1 MKKTS
6 LFQLPLFLSLALSL
20 VFLSTTSCEK
30 ESFATE
36 AVTDTPTLTSTV
48 QDAERSEAE
57 IENDE
62 TPTLTSTVQDAEYS
76 EAEIENDEPPTLTSA
91 VQDAEYSEAE
101 IESGSKPELTNTI
114 QAAEYSED
122 NDFLKE
128 GNAVEAPFSFLVTQT
143 TCIEA
148 GKTYEVQVNQ
158 PERYAFVWT
167 VDDLH
172 AGHSRVSPSCICSGT
187 VTIYV
192 TRLHDGV
199 TLSRTFELPSCESDS
214 E

>member
-6 LFQLPLFLSLALSL
+6 LFQLPLILSIALSL

-36 AVTDTPTLTSTV
+36 AVTDAPTLTSTV
-48 QDAERSEAE
+48 QDAEHSEVE
-57 IENDE
+57 IEHDE
-62 TPTLTSTVQDAEYS
+62 TPTLTSTAQDSEHS
-76 EAEIENDEPPTLTSA
+76 EAEIEPGT
-91 VQDAEYSEAE
+91 
-101 IESGSKPELTNTI
+101 KPELTNTI
-114 QAAEYSED
+114 QAAEYSQD

-143 TCIEA
+143 TCIDA

-167 VDDLH
+167 VNDLH
-172 AGHSRVSPSCICSGT
+172 AGHSRVSPSCICGGT

-192 TRLHDGV
+192 TRLYDGV
-199 TLSRTFELPSCESDS
+199 TLSKTFELPSCESDS